1 MTCGGKNHY
10 RSGNKSYYCS
20 NCKDQ
25 GKCKCLTSKRDKVVI
40 SLMSALLFLVIAHP
54 ETFKIVRKIFGT
66 WVSTPTGC
74 PSMNGL
80 VLHAV
85 VFFAITWLLMNV
97 NKREKETGTDTPPT
111 DEDDEGDEDEEGEED
126 DEEVTIDPLIKE
138 PTPSVIVN
146 IPAPSVQMGSSM
158 AGFDVSEEDIS
169 APILTGETIE
179 PSLLGSSKL
188 QGSYSECNCDNGG
201 KVLILK

>member
-1 MTCGGKNHY
+1 MACGTKNHY
-10 RSGNKSYYCS
+10 SPSGRSYYCS

-25 GKCKCLTSKRDKVVI
+25 NKCKCEKSQKDKMMI

-54 ETFKIVRKIFGT
+54 ETFKIMRKIFGA

-80 VLHAV
+80 LFHAI
-85 VFFAITWLLMNV
+85 VFFVVTWLLMNV
-97 NKREKETGTDTPPT
+97 NKREMDEGSETPP
-111 DEDDEGDEDEEGEED
+111 E
-126 DEEVTIDPLIKE
+126 EEVVEKEEEVVTIPE
-138 PTPSVIVN
+138 PVVVPEAAPSVVVN
-146 IPAPSVQMGSSM
+146 IPPPTVQPVSSM
-158 AGFDVSEEDIS
+158 SGFDVSEDQVS

-179 PSLLGSSKL
+179 PTMLGSSKF
-188 QGSYSECNCDNGG
+188 QGSYSECSCDNGG

>member
-1 MTCGGKNHY
+1 MTSCGKNRY
-10 RSGNKSYYCS
+10 RPGNNKKSYYCS

-25 GKCKCLTSKRDKVVI
+25 AKCQCSKSQKDKMMI

-54 ETFKIVRKIFGT
+54 ETFKIVRRIFGT

-80 VLHAV
+80 LLHAV
-85 VFFAITWLLMNV
+85 VFFVITWLLMNV
-97 NKREKETGTDTPPT
+97 NKREKDEGSETPP
-111 DEDDEGDEDEEGEED
+111 EDEEVVEEEEIVIP
-126 DEEVTIDPLIKE
+126 DEKPNV
-138 PTPSVIVN
+138 VVN
-146 IPAPSVQMGSSM
+146 IPPPMVQPVNSM
-158 AGFDVSEEDIS
+158 SGFDVSEEQVS

-179 PSLLGSSKL
+179 PTMLGSSKF
-188 QGSYSECNCDNGG
+188 QGSYSECSCDNGG